1 MIQGKTNSG
10 FKFEIDENQLKN
22 YEFVELVAEVD
33 ENELLMPKLLRLLL
47 GEQVEALKDH
57 IRDESGIVPIEK
69 MVTEI
74 KDIFEN
80 AQVKNS

>member
-33 ENELLMPKLLRLLL
+33 ENELLMPKFLKLLL
-47 GEQVEALKDH
+47 GDQVEALKDH